1 MLFLSGDTIVAR
13 ARRGYFRPMETP
25 IAPPEIARLRER
37 FRATQSNTVAAFD
50 RLAAQLATDP
60 KAAEV
65 LEALRRELHRLRG
78 TAGSFGFNEVSRLA
92 TGFEQRANNWTAYP
106 TLELH
111 ERENAVRRFIERL
124 ERAFSEEDD
133 DSATVEKPIV
143 AMPSLVFVGSGDL
156 EVALKNEGSLR
167 GITIL
172 TLSVAECT
180 AETIRELA
188 PHAVFAQ
195 LPLLRSVVDAARSM
209 NLPLIALEHRPRD
222 KRNDR
227 SSGDVTIVHAAAVV
241 DVLDGVGPA
250 FDIADQL
257 FVLSNWSG
265 ATILAVDDD
274 PIVLMLLRAIF
285 PQPEFDLQTLQ
296 DATKLIEMIAPT
308 DASLAESP
316 SRDPRAPIVEGT
328 SVPLTDAV
336 IEPALLVLDVEM
348 PGTNGLDLLAQ
359 IRKIPALSD
368 LAIILLSGRA
378 DAATRNRAFA
388 LGADEFIAKPIVVS
402 ELKSRVTDR
411 LERRRAARLAAGLHP
426 ATAIALPERMFR
438 DGDEAIAFLRAER
451 KGGVIVA
458 IRPTEPTS
466 APTANAA
473 WMRET
478 ARLAKRLRTRAIAVG
493 YGEDQDLIAVAPLDV
508 ASATVRLNRHAAT
521 APKAAPRW
529 RAGLVALDD
538 LPDATFA
545 EARRAAVE
553 AANAAMHSAEVVRLW
568 QRSDSLIAP
577 DVVLVEDDP
586 SLSDMIQ
593 YALKAT
599 GFTFSAF
606 DNGNTALDALRQYD
620 TQGRRP
626 IVLLDV
632 DLPGIDGYTLHER
645 LRVERPGDYSIVFVT
660 VHAGETDQLRAL
672 RAGAMDYITKPVNLR
687 ILMAKM
693 TSWLAASPHSSQ

>member
-1 MLFLSGDTIVAR
+1 
-13 ARRGYFRPMETP
+13 METP
-25 IAPPEIARLRER
+25 IAPPELARLRER
-37 FRATQSNTVAAFD
+37 FRATQTNTVAAFA
-50 RLAAQLATDP
+50 RLAVQLATDP
-60 KAAEV
+60 NAAEV

-78 TAGSFGFNEVSRLA
+78 TAGSFGFNEVTRLA
-92 TGFEQRANNWTAYP
+92 TGFEQRAHNWSAYP

-111 ERENAVRRFIERL
+111 EREHAVRRFIERL
-124 ERAFSEEDD
+124 ESAFHEAD
-133 DSATVEKPIV
+133 DSASTADKPIV
-143 AMPSLVFVGSGDL
+143 PQPLLVFVGRAELDS
-156 EVALKNEGSLR
+156 ELKNEAALR
-167 GITIL
+167 GITIRA
-172 TLSVAECT
+172 LSLAECT
-180 AETIRELA
+180 AETIRAIA
-188 PHAVFAQ
+188 PHAIFAQ
-195 LPLLRSVVDAARSM
+195 LPLVRSVVDAARSM
-209 NLPLIALEHRPRD
+209 NLPLIALESRARD
-222 KRNDR
+222 RRNDR
-227 SSGDVTIVHAAAVV
+227 ASGDVTIAQAAAVV

-250 FDIADQL
+250 FDMADQL
-257 FVLSNWSG
+257 VVLSNWSG

-308 DASLAESP
+308 DAPTDASTNASQTN
-316 SRDPRAPIVEGT
+316 DPTAPIIEHT
-328 SVPLTDAV
+328 SAPTADAV
-336 IEPALLVLDVEM
+336 IEPAMLILDVEM
-348 PGTNGLDLLAQ
+348 PNASGLDLLEQ

-368 LAIILLSGRA
+368 LAVILLSGRA
-378 DAATRNRAFA
+378 DSATRNRAFA

-426 ATAIALPERMFR
+426 ATAIALPERMYR
-438 DGDEAIAFLRAER
+438 DGEEAMAFLRAEWH
-451 KGGVIVA
+451 GGVILAV
-458 IRPTEPTS
+458 RPIDPTTTP
-466 APTANAA
+466 AANAA

-478 ARLAKRLRTRAIAVG
+478 ARLAKRLRTRAIAIG
-493 YGEDQDLIAVAPLDV
+493 YGVDQDLIAVVPLDV
-508 ASATVRLNRHAAT
+508 KTATARLERHAAT

-529 RAGLVALDD
+529 RAGLVALEDI
-538 LPDATFA
+538 PDASFA

-553 AANAAMHSAEVVRLW
+553 AANAAMHFPEVVRLW
-568 QRSDSLIAP
+568 TRSDSLIAP
-577 DVVLVEDDP
+577 DVILVEDDP

-606 DNGNTALDALRQYD
+606 DNGNTALDALRHYE

-645 LRVERPGDYSIVFVT
+645 LRVERPGEYAIVFVT
-660 VHAGETDQLRAL
+660 VHAAETDQLRAL

-693 TSWLAASPHSSQ
+693 TSWLAATPRPKP

>member
-1 MLFLSGDTIVAR
+1 
-13 ARRGYFRPMETP
+13 METP
-25 IAPPEIARLRER
+25 IAPQEIARLRER
-37 FRATQSNTVAAFD
+37 FRATQSNTVAAFK

-60 KAAEV
+60 NAAEV

-78 TAGSFGFNEVSRLA
+78 TAGSFGFNEVTRLA
-92 TGFEQRANNWTAYP
+92 TGFEQRANNWSAYP

-111 ERENAVRRFIERL
+111 EREHAVRRFIERI
-124 ERAFSEEDD
+124 EAAFSEGD
-133 DSATVEKPIV
+133 DSASPAEKPVV
-143 AMPSLVFVGSGDL
+143 AAPLLVFVGTDEL
-156 EVALKNEGSLR
+156 DAALKNEAALR
-167 GITIL
+167 GITIR
-172 TLSVAECT
+172 TLSIAECT
-180 AETIRELA
+180 VEKIRELA

-209 NLPLIALEHRPRD
+209 NLPLIALESRARD

-227 SSGDVTIVHAAAVV
+227 AGGDVTIAQAAAVV

-250 FDIADQL
+250 FDMADQL
-257 FVLSNWSG
+257 VVLSNWSG

-285 PQPEFDLQTLQ
+285 PEPEFDLQTLQ

-308 DASLAESP
+308 DAATTEP
-316 SRDPRAPIVEGT
+316 PTNDPTAPIIEQT
-328 SVPLTDAV
+328 SAPIADAV
-336 IEPALLVLDVEM
+336 IEPAMLILDVEM
-348 PGTNGLDLLAQ
+348 PNASGLDLLKQ
-359 IRKIPALSD
+359 IREIPALSD

-426 ATAIALPERMFR
+426 ATAIALPDRMYR
-438 DGDEAIAFLRAER
+438 DGEEAMAFLRAEWQ
-451 KGGVIVA
+451 GGVILAV
-458 IRPTEPTS
+458 RPIDPTTTPS
-466 APTANAA
+466 ANAA

-493 YGEDQDLIAVAPLDV
+493 YGDDQELIAVAPLDV
-508 ASATVRLNRHAAT
+508 KAATARLERHAAT

-529 RAGLVALDD
+529 RAGLVALTD

-553 AANAAMHSAEVVRLW
+553 AANAAVHFPEIVRLW
-568 QRSDSLIAP
+568 TRSDSLIAP
-577 DVVLVEDDP
+577 DVILVEDDP

-593 YALKAT
+593 YALKST

-606 DNGNTALDALRQYD
+606 DNGNTALEALRHYE

-645 LRVERPGDYSIVFVT
+645 LRVERPGDYAIVFVT
-660 VHAGETDQLRAL
+660 VHAAETDQLRAL

-693 TSWLAASPHSSQ
+693 TSWLAATPRPKP

>member
-1 MLFLSGDTIVAR
+1 
-13 ARRGYFRPMETP
+13 METP

-37 FRATQSNTVAAFD
+37 FRATQSNTVAALK

-60 KAAEV
+60 NATEV

-92 TGFEQRANNWTAYP
+92 TGFEQRAHNWSAYP

-111 ERENAVRRFIERL
+111 EREHAIRRFIERL
-124 ERAFSEEDD
+124 ESAFNEAD
-133 DSATVEKPIV
+133 DSDTTADKPIV
-143 AMPSLVFVGSGDL
+143 PRPTLVFVGNTEL
-156 EVALKNEGSLR
+156 ESELTNEALLR
-167 GITIL
+167 GITIRPL
-172 TLSVAECT
+172 ALAECT
-180 AETIRELA
+180 ADTIREIA
-188 PHAVFAQ
+188 PHAVLAQ
-195 LPLLRSVVDAARSM
+195 LPLVRSVVDAARAM
-209 NLPLIALEHRPRD
+209 NLPLIALENRARD
-222 KRNDR
+222 KRNNR
-227 SSGDVTIVHAAAVV
+227 ASGDVTIAHAAAVV

-250 FDIADQL
+250 FDMADQL
-257 FVLSNWSG
+257 VVLSNWSG

-308 DASLAESP
+308 DESP
-316 SRDPRAPIVEGT
+316 TEPSTNDPSSPIIEQTSAPT
-328 SVPLTDAV
+328 ADAV
-336 IEPALLVLDVEM
+336 IEPAMLILDVEM
-348 PGTNGLDLLAQ
+348 PNASGLELLEQ

-368 LAIILLSGRA
+368 LAVILLSGRA

-411 LERRRAARLAAGLHP
+411 LERRSAARLAAGLHP
-426 ATAIALPERMFR
+426 ATAIALPERMYR
-438 DGDEAIAFLRAER
+438 DGEAAMAFLRANSR
-451 KGGVIVA
+451 GGVIVA
-458 IRPTEPTS
+458 LRPIDPTITP
-466 APTANAA
+466 AANAA

-478 ARLAKRLRTRAIAVG
+478 ARLAKRLRTRVLAVG
-493 YGEDQDLIAVAPLDV
+493 YGVDQDLIAVAAVDV
-508 ASATVRLNRHAAT
+508 KTATARLERHAAT

-529 RAGLVALDD
+529 RAGLVALED

-553 AANAAMHSAEVVRLW
+553 AANAAMHFPGIVRLW
-568 QRSDSLIAP
+568 TRSDSLIAP
-577 DVVLVEDDP
+577 DVILVEDDP

-606 DNGNTALDALRQYD
+606 DNGNTALDALRHYE

-645 LRVERPGDYSIVFVT
+645 LRVERPGEYAIVFVT
-660 VHAGETDQLRAL
+660 VHAAETDQLRAL

-693 TSWLAASPHSSQ
+693 TSWLAASPRSKP

>member
-1 MLFLSGDTIVAR
+1 
-13 ARRGYFRPMETP
+13 METP

-37 FRATQSNTVAAFD
+37 FRATQSNTVAALK

-60 KAAEV
+60 NATEV

-92 TGFEQRANNWTAYP
+92 TGFEQRAHNWSAYP

-111 ERENAVRRFIERL
+111 EREHAIRRFIERL
-124 ERAFSEEDD
+124 ESAFNEAD
-133 DSATVEKPIV
+133 DSDTTADKPIV
-143 AMPSLVFVGSGDL
+143 PRPTLVFVGNTEL
-156 EVALKNEGSLR
+156 ESELTNEALLR
-167 GITIL
+167 GITIRPL
-172 TLSVAECT
+172 ALAECT
-180 AETIRELA
+180 ADTIREIA
-188 PHAVFAQ
+188 PHAVLAQ
-195 LPLLRSVVDAARSM
+195 LPLVRSVVDAARAM
-209 NLPLIALEHRPRD
+209 NLPLIALENRARD
-222 KRNDR
+222 KRNNR
-227 SSGDVTIVHAAAVV
+227 ASGDVTIAHAAAVV

-250 FDIADQL
+250 FDMADQL
-257 FVLSNWSG
+257 VVLSNWSG

-308 DASLAESP
+308 DESP
-316 SRDPRAPIVEGT
+316 TEPSTNDPSSPIIEQTSAPT
-328 SVPLTDAV
+328 ADAV
-336 IEPALLVLDVEM
+336 IEPAMLILDVEM
-348 PGTNGLDLLAQ
+348 PNASGLELLEQ

-368 LAIILLSGRA
+368 LAVILLSGRA

-426 ATAIALPERMFR
+426 ATAIALPERMYR
-438 DGDEAIAFLRAER
+438 DGEAAMAFLRANSR
-451 KGGVIVA
+451 GGVIVA
-458 IRPTEPTS
+458 LRPIDPTITP
-466 APTANAA
+466 AANAA

-478 ARLAKRLRTRAIAVG
+478 ARLAKRLRTRVLAVG
-493 YGEDQDLIAVAPLDV
+493 YGVDQDLIAVAAVDV
-508 ASATVRLNRHAAT
+508 KTATARLERHAAT

-529 RAGLVALDD
+529 RAGLVALED

-553 AANAAMHSAEVVRLW
+553 AANAAMHFPGIVRLW
-568 QRSDSLIAP
+568 TRSDSLIAP
-577 DVVLVEDDP
+577 DVILVEDDP

-606 DNGNTALDALRQYD
+606 DNGNTALDALRHYE

-645 LRVERPGDYSIVFVT
+645 LRVERPGEYAIVFVT
-660 VHAGETDQLRAL
+660 VHAAETDQLRAL

-693 TSWLAASPHSSQ
+693 TSWLAASPRSKP

>member
-1 MLFLSGDTIVAR
+1 
-13 ARRGYFRPMETP
+13 METP

-37 FRATQSNTVAAFD
+37 FRATQSNTVAALK

-60 KAAEV
+60 NATEV

-92 TGFEQRANNWTAYP
+92 TGFEQRAHNWSAYP

-111 ERENAVRRFIERL
+111 EREHAIRRFIERL
-124 ERAFSEEDD
+124 ESAFNEAD
-133 DSATVEKPIV
+133 DSDTTADKPIV
-143 AMPSLVFVGSGDL
+143 PRPTLVFVGNTEL
-156 EVALKNEGSLR
+156 ESQLTNEALLR
-167 GITIL
+167 GITIRPL
-172 TLSVAECT
+172 ALAECT
-180 AETIRELA
+180 ADTIREIA
-188 PHAVFAQ
+188 PHAVLAQ
-195 LPLLRSVVDAARSM
+195 LPLVRSVVDAARAM
-209 NLPLIALEHRPRD
+209 NLPLIALENRARD
-222 KRNDR
+222 KRNNR
-227 SSGDVTIVHAAAVV
+227 ASGDVTIAHAAAVV

-250 FDIADQL
+250 FDMADQL
-257 FVLSNWSG
+257 VVLSNWSG

-308 DASLAESP
+308 DESP
-316 SRDPRAPIVEGT
+316 TEPSTNDPSSPIIEQTSAPT
-328 SVPLTDAV
+328 ADAV
-336 IEPALLVLDVEM
+336 IEPAMLILDVEM
-348 PGTNGLDLLAQ
+348 PNASGLELLEQ

-368 LAIILLSGRA
+368 LAVILLSGRA

-426 ATAIALPERMFR
+426 ATAIALPERMYR
-438 DGDEAIAFLRAER
+438 DGEAAMAFLRANSR
-451 KGGVIVA
+451 GGVIVA
-458 IRPTEPTS
+458 LRPIDPTITP
-466 APTANAA
+466 AANAA

-478 ARLAKRLRTRAIAVG
+478 ARLAKRLRTRVLAVG
-493 YGEDQDLIAVAPLDV
+493 YGVDQDLIAVAAVDV
-508 ASATVRLNRHAAT
+508 TTATARLERNAAT

-529 RAGLVALDD
+529 RAGLVALED

-553 AANAAMHSAEVVRLW
+553 AANAAMHVPGIVRLW
-568 QRSDSLIAP
+568 TRSDSLIAP
-577 DVVLVEDDP
+577 DVILVEDDP

-606 DNGNTALDALRQYD
+606 DNGNTALDALRHYE

-645 LRVERPGDYSIVFVT
+645 LRVERPGEYAIVFVT
-660 VHAGETDQLRAL
+660 VHAAETDQLRAL

-693 TSWLAASPHSSQ
+693 TSWLAASPRSKP

>member
-1 MLFLSGDTIVAR
+1 MDT
-13 ARRGYFRPMETP
+13 PTD
-25 IAPPEIARLRER
+25 PPEVGRLRER
-37 FRATQSNTVAAFD
+37 FRATQSNTLAAFN
-50 RLAAQLATDP
+50 RLAGQLATDP

-78 TAGSFGFNEVSRLA
+78 TAGSFGYSEVTRLA
-92 TGFEQRANNWTAYP
+92 TGFEQRANNWSAYP

-111 ERENAVRRFIERL
+111 EREHAVRRFVERL
-124 ERAFSEEDD
+124 EAAFAEGH
-133 DSATVEKPIV
+133 DSPSPAEKPV
-143 AMPSLVFVGSGDL
+143 AATPLLVFVG
-156 EVALKNEGSLR
+156 EEALDTEIRNEAALR
-167 GITIL
+167 SITIR
-172 TLSVAECT
+172 TLSIGDCT
-180 AETIRELA
+180 PNTIREIA

-195 LPLLRSVVDAARSM
+195 LPLLRSVVDAARAL
-209 NLPLIALEHRPRD
+209 NLPLIALEHRPRG

-227 SSGDVTIVHAAAVV
+227 ASSEDTIVHAAAAIDVV
-241 DVLDGVGPA
+241 DGVGPA
-250 FDIADQL
+250 FDMADQL

-308 DASLAESP
+308 DAEPGATPTS
-316 SRDPRAPIVEGT
+316 DPRAPIIEFT

-348 PGTNGLDLLAQ
+348 PNVNGLDLLAE
-359 IRKIPALSD
+359 IRKIPALND
-368 LAIILLSGRA
+368 LAIILLSGRS
-378 DAATRNRAFA
+378 DAATRDRAFA

-426 ATAIALPERMFR
+426 ATAIALPERMYR
-438 DGDEAIAFLRAER
+438 DGAEAIAFLRAEWH
-451 KGGVIVA
+451 GGVLVA
-458 IRPTEPTS
+458 IKPTS
-466 APTANAA
+466 PTNTPAANAA

-478 ARLAKRLRTRAIAVG
+478 ARIAKRLRTRAIAIG
-493 YGEDQDLIAVAPLDV
+493 YGDDQDLIAVAPFDV
-508 ASATVRLNRHAAT
+508 ATATARLARHAAT

-529 RAGLVALDD
+529 KAGLVAIEE

-553 AANAAMHSAEVVRLW
+553 AANAAMHGIEVVRRW
-568 QRSDSLIAP
+568 TRNDSAIAP
-577 DVVLVEDDP
+577 DVILVEDDP

-599 GFTFSAF
+599 GLTFSAF
-606 DNGNTALDALRQYD
+606 DNGNVALDALRHYN
-620 TQGRRP
+620 TEGRRP

-645 LRVERPGDYSIVFVT
+645 LRVERPADYAIVFVT

-693 TSWLAASPHSSQ
+693 TSWLALSPRPQ

>member
-1 MLFLSGDTIVAR
+1 
-13 ARRGYFRPMETP
+13 METP

-37 FRATQSNTVAAFD
+37 FRATQSNTVAALK

-60 KAAEV
+60 NATEV

-92 TGFEQRANNWTAYP
+92 TGFEQRAHNWSAYP

-111 ERENAVRRFIERL
+111 EREHAIRRFIERL
-124 ERAFSEEDD
+124 ESAFNEAD
-133 DSATVEKPIV
+133 DSDTTADKPIV
-143 AMPSLVFVGSGDL
+143 PRPTLVFVGNTEL
-156 EVALKNEGSLR
+156 ESQLTNEALLR
-167 GITIL
+167 GITIRPL
-172 TLSVAECT
+172 ALAECT
-180 AETIRELA
+180 ADTIREIA
-188 PHAVFAQ
+188 PHAVLAQ
-195 LPLLRSVVDAARSM
+195 LPLVRSVVDAARAM
-209 NLPLIALEHRPRD
+209 NLPLIALENRARD
-222 KRNDR
+222 KRNNR
-227 SSGDVTIVHAAAVV
+227 ASGDVTIAHAAAVV

-250 FDIADQL
+250 FDMADQL
-257 FVLSNWSG
+257 VVLSNWSG

-308 DASLAESP
+308 DESP
-316 SRDPRAPIVEGT
+316 TEPSTNDPSSPIIEQTSAPT
-328 SVPLTDAV
+328 ADAV
-336 IEPALLVLDVEM
+336 IEPAMLILDVEM
-348 PGTNGLDLLAQ
+348 PNASGLELLER

-368 LAIILLSGRA
+368 LAVILLSGRA

-426 ATAIALPERMFR
+426 ATAIALPERMYR
-438 DGDEAIAFLRAER
+438 DGEAAMAFLRANSR
-451 KGGVIVA
+451 GGVIVA
-458 IRPTEPTS
+458 LRPIDPTITP
-466 APTANAA
+466 AANAA

-478 ARLAKRLRTRAIAVG
+478 ARLAKRLRTRVLAVG
-493 YGEDQDLIAVAPLDV
+493 YGVDQDLIAVAAVDV
-508 ASATVRLNRHAAT
+508 TTATARLERNAAT

-529 RAGLVALDD
+529 RAGLVALED

-553 AANAAMHSAEVVRLW
+553 AANAAMHVPGIVRLW
-568 QRSDSLIAP
+568 TRSDSLIAP
-577 DVVLVEDDP
+577 DVILVEDDP

-606 DNGNTALDALRQYD
+606 DNGNTALDALRHYE

-645 LRVERPGDYSIVFVT
+645 LRVERPGEYAIVFVT
-660 VHAGETDQLRAL
+660 VHAAETDQLRAL
-672 RAGAMDYITKPVNLR
+672 RAGAMDYIPKPVNLR

-693 TSWLAASPHSSQ
+693 TSWLAASPRSKP

>member
-1 MLFLSGDTIVAR
+1 
-13 ARRGYFRPMETP
+13 METP

-37 FRATQSNTVAAFD
+37 FRATQSNTVAALK

-60 KAAEV
+60 NATEV

-92 TGFEQRANNWTAYP
+92 TGFEQRAHNWSAYP

-111 ERENAVRRFIERL
+111 EREHAIRRFIERL
-124 ERAFSEEDD
+124 ESAFNEAD
-133 DSATVEKPIV
+133 DSDTTADKPIV
-143 AMPSLVFVGSGDL
+143 PRPTLVFVGNTEL
-156 EVALKNEGSLR
+156 ESELTNEALLR
-167 GITIL
+167 GITIRPL
-172 TLSVAECT
+172 ALAECT
-180 AETIRELA
+180 ADTIREIA
-188 PHAVFAQ
+188 PHAVLAQ
-195 LPLLRSVVDAARSM
+195 LPLVRSVVDAARAM
-209 NLPLIALEHRPRD
+209 NLPLIALENRARD
-222 KRNDR
+222 KRNNR
-227 SSGDVTIVHAAAVV
+227 ASGDVTIAHAAAVV

-250 FDIADQL
+250 FDMADQL
-257 FVLSNWSG
+257 LVLSNWSG

-308 DASLAESP
+308 DESP
-316 SRDPRAPIVEGT
+316 TEPSTNDPSSPIIEQTSAPT
-328 SVPLTDAV
+328 ADAA
-336 IEPALLVLDVEM
+336 IEPAMLILDVEM
-348 PGTNGLDLLAQ
+348 PNASGLELLEQ

-368 LAIILLSGRA
+368 LAVILLSGRA

-426 ATAIALPERMFR
+426 ATAIALPERMYR
-438 DGDEAIAFLRAER
+438 DGEAAMAFLRANSR
-451 KGGVIVA
+451 GGVIVA
-458 IRPTEPTS
+458 LRPIDPTITP
-466 APTANAA
+466 AANAA

-478 ARLAKRLRTRAIAVG
+478 ARLAKRLRTRVLAVG
-493 YGEDQDLIAVAPLDV
+493 YGVDQDLIAVAAVDV
-508 ASATVRLNRHAAT
+508 KTATARLERHAAT

-529 RAGLVALDD
+529 RAGLVALED

-553 AANAAMHSAEVVRLW
+553 AANAAMHFPGIVRLW
-568 QRSDSLIAP
+568 TRSDSLIAP
-577 DVVLVEDDP
+577 DVILVEDDP

-606 DNGNTALDALRQYD
+606 DNGNTALDALRHYE

-645 LRVERPGDYSIVFVT
+645 LRVERPGEYAIVFVT
-660 VHAGETDQLRAL
+660 VHAAETDQLRAL

-693 TSWLAASPHSSQ
+693 TSWLAASPRSKP

>member
-1 MLFLSGDTIVAR
+1 
-13 ARRGYFRPMETP
+13 METP

-37 FRATQSNTVAAFD
+37 FRATQSNTVAALK

-60 KAAEV
+60 NATEV

-92 TGFEQRANNWTAYP
+92 TGFEQRAHNWSAYP

-111 ERENAVRRFIERL
+111 EREHAIRRFIERL
-124 ERAFSEEDD
+124 ESAFNEAD
-133 DSATVEKPIV
+133 DSDTTADKPIV
-143 AMPSLVFVGSGDL
+143 PRPTLVFVGNTEL
-156 EVALKNEGSLR
+156 ESELTNEALLR
-167 GITIL
+167 GITIRPL
-172 TLSVAECT
+172 ALAECT
-180 AETIRELA
+180 ADTIREIA
-188 PHAVFAQ
+188 PHAVLAQ
-195 LPLLRSVVDAARSM
+195 LPLVRSVVDAARAM
-209 NLPLIALEHRPRD
+209 NLPLIALENRARD
-222 KRNDR
+222 KRNNR
-227 SSGDVTIVHAAAVV
+227 ASGDVTIAHAAAVV

-250 FDIADQL
+250 FDMADQL
-257 FVLSNWSG
+257 VVLSNWSG

-308 DASLAESP
+308 DESP
-316 SRDPRAPIVEGT
+316 TEPSTNDPSSPIIEQTSAPT
-328 SVPLTDAV
+328 ADAV
-336 IEPALLVLDVEM
+336 IEPAMLILDVEM
-348 PGTNGLDLLAQ
+348 PNASGLELLEQ

-368 LAIILLSGRA
+368 LAVILLSGRA

-426 ATAIALPERMFR
+426 ATAIALPERMYR
-438 DGDEAIAFLRAER
+438 DGEAAMAFLRANSR
-451 KGGVIVA
+451 GGVIVA
-458 IRPTEPTS
+458 LRPIDPTITP
-466 APTANAA
+466 AANAA

-478 ARLAKRLRTRAIAVG
+478 ARLAKRLRTRVLAVG
-493 YGEDQDLIAVAPLDV
+493 YGVDQDLIAVAAVDV
-508 ASATVRLNRHAAT
+508 KTATARLERHAAT

-529 RAGLVALDD
+529 RAGLVALED

-545 EARRAAVE
+545 EACRAAVE
-553 AANAAMHSAEVVRLW
+553 AANAAMHFPGIVRLW
-568 QRSDSLIAP
+568 TRSDSLIAP
-577 DVVLVEDDP
+577 DVILVEDDP

-606 DNGNTALDALRQYD
+606 DNGNTALDALRHYE

-645 LRVERPGDYSIVFVT
+645 LRVERPGEYAIVFVT
-660 VHAGETDQLRAL
+660 VHAAETDQLRAL

-693 TSWLAASPHSSQ
+693 TSWLAASPRSKP